1 LRKELEG
8 VRRKILE
15 YNRLLT
21 DMRERMP
28 TRAALPPSAP
38 GR

>member
-1 LRKELEG
+1 MRKELEG
-8 VRRKILE
+8 VRKKILE

-21 DMRERMP
+21 DLRDRMP
-28 TRAALPPSAP
+28 TPAVLLPSTP